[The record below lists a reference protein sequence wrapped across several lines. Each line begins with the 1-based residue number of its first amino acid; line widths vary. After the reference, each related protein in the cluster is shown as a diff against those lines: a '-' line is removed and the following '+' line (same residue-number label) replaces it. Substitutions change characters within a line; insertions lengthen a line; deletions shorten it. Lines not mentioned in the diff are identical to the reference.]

1 MTAFDDSL
9 SPPLDE
15 AIDHHPLMVS
25 PQTSLSE
32 VVILMNQTRGRK
44 LLQAASSGTS
54 KLSGARSS
62 CVLVMQD
69 QQLLGILTERD
80 IVKLTAKGLD
90 FEKTMA
96 EEVMIHPVITLSET
110 AFQDVFAALFLFR
123 RYRIRHLV
131 ITKTEART
139 DHPTDHPTDHTT
151 DRTTVVGVVSSESVR
166 QVLRPTHLLK
176 LRRVADVMTTDVVH
190 APPETSVLELA
201 QQMADHRVSCVVI
214 TETDDWQEK
223 LKVIRPIGIVTER
236 DIVQFQAFGQAL
248 ATVPA
253 SKMMSSPL
261 FLLNPDDSLWTAHQ
275 EMQRRRVRRLVVSW
289 DWGAKLGIVTQT
301 SLLKIFD
308 PVEIYGVVETL
319 QQTAIELKLE
329 KSRQPQPISPVTPSL
344 ASASGQG
351 TPPDLAIP
359 SRGTPS
365 PDLAA
370 ASDVAEPSNLA
381 PPDLP
386 LSQMESGAF
395 LSSALAAADCHP
407 VPFRPIAGPNL
418 GELLLDLQQQLEDL
432 HQQIDLP
439 AEERQHRL
447 AVMIAE
453 VHRIR
458 SFLNHTHTDSTARSI
473 NS

>member
-44 LLQAASSGTS
+44 LLEAISNRTS

-90 FEKTMA
+90 FEQTMA
-96 EEVMIHPVITLSET
+96 EEVMIHPVITLSEA
-110 AFQDVFAALFLFR
+110 AFQDVFSALFLFR

-131 ITKTEART
+131 ITSTEAQ
-139 DHPTDHPTDHTT
+139 T
-151 DRTTVVGVVSSESVR
+151 DRTTVVGVVSSESIR

-176 LRRVADVMTTDVVH
+176 LRRVVDVMTTDVVH
-190 APPETSVLELA
+190 APPETSVVELA
-201 QQMADHRVSCVVI
+201 RQMADHRVSCVVI
-214 TETDDWQEK
+214 TETENWQDK

-236 DIVQFQAFGQAL
+236 DIVQFQAFGQSL

-253 SKMMSSPL
+253 SRIMSSPL

-329 KSRQPQPISPVTPSL
+329 KSRQPQPISSAL
-344 ASASGQG
+344 ASASDQE
-351 TPPDLAIP
+351 TPADLAIP
-359 SRGTPS
+359 SSDTPS
-365 PDLAA
+365 SGLAA
-370 ASDVAEPSNLA
+370 ASDVTEPPNLGS
-381 PPDLP
+381 PDLP

-407 VPFRPIAGPNL
+407 VPFRPIEEPNL
-418 GELLLDLQQQLEDL
+418 NALLLDLQTQLEDL
-432 HQQIDLP
+432 HQQVDLP
-439 AEERQHRL
+439 TEERQRRL
-447 AVMIAE
+447 AVTIAE
-453 VHRIR
+453 VYRIR
-458 SFLNHTHTDSTARSI
+458 SFLNHTHADSTARSI